1 MKRTALV
8 LLLFLFIVGNFLLL
22 ASPVVNGGVKL
33 SPAKLIITM
42 PEGYPEEE
50 IQYKIKVTNPYSQD
64 IEASSKAINPWDITE
79 NYARIPD
86 LSWVKILPE
95 KLTIPADSFKEFEVV
110 IDIPESEKM
119 PHYNESWEVWVL
131 VIPKG
136 PADRVK
142 GGAVIQTQLA
152 ARLFIHTPGTMKKQ
166 TPQNNLY
173 LIVGIIIGFIL
184 IVAAVFYARKRRNI
198 EADRAAI
205 YYVKKK
211 NKKLNKR

>member
-8 LLLFLFIVGNFLLL
+8 LLLFLLIVGNFLLL
-22 ASPVVNGGVKL
+22 ASPVVKGGVKL

-64 IEASSKAINPWDITE
+64 IGASSKAINPWDITE

-95 KLTIPADSFKEFEVV
+95 NLIIPADSFKEFEVV

-119 PHYNESWEVWVL
+119 LHYNERWEVWVL
-131 VIPKG
+131 TIPKSAAG
-136 PADRVK
+136 VK

-152 ARLFIHTPGTMKKQ
+152 VRLLIHTPGTMKQQ
-166 TPQNNLY
+166 TPQNPY

-211 NKKLNKR
+211 K